1 MVFLR
6 THQPYS
12 GTEVLMETKLERIAE
27 ISAHSPR
34 PEFTSLY
41 HLINKEMLLQCH
53 KELDGSKA
61 VGIDEI
67 TNCKKLIAYKSV
79 YRIRIGDYRA
89 FFIFHVKIVDDT
101 VKFEY
106 LVSRGE
112 AYDKKVQ
119 SELRKKDK

>member
-1 MVFLR
+1 MNVEYSKLFL
-6 THQPYS
+6 
-12 GTEVLMETKLERIAE
+12 
-27 ISAHSPR
+27 
-34 PEFTSLY
+34 
-41 HLINKEMLLQCH
+41 
-53 KELDGSKA
+53 KA
-61 VGIDEI
+61 VDKLSGKVLSSVLDMIREVKNANGIDEI

>member
-1 MVFLR
+1 MNVEYSKPFL
-6 THQPYS
+6 
-12 GTEVLMETKLERIAE
+12 
-27 ISAHSPR
+27 
-34 PEFTSLY
+34 
-41 HLINKEMLLQCH
+41 
-53 KELDGSKA
+53 KA
-61 VGIDEI
+61 VD
-67 TNCKKLIAYKSV
+67 KLSGKVLSSVLDMIREVKNKSV

>member
-1 MVFLR
+1 M
-6 THQPYS
+6 
-12 GTEVLMETKLERIAE
+12 KLLIA
-27 ISAHSPR
+27 R
-34 PEFTSLY
+34 NLL
-41 HLINKEMLLQCH
+41 LINQYI
-53 KELDGSKA
+53 GF
-61 VGIDEI
+61 
-67 TNCKKLIAYKSV
+67 
-79 YRIRIGDYRA
+79 RIGDYRA

>member
-1 MVFLR
+1 MVY
-6 THQPYS
+6 H
-12 GTEVLMETKLERIAE
+12 ECRIFKA
-27 ISAHSPR
+27 I
-34 PEFTSLY
+34 L
-41 HLINKEMLLQCH
+41 
-53 KELDGSKA
+53 KA
-61 VGIDEI
+61 VDKLSGKVLSSVLDMIREVKNANGIDEI

-112 AYDKKVQ
+112 AYDKKYSQ
-119 SELRKKDK
+119 SYGKRINDNLLWKKN

>member
-1 MVFLR
+1 MNVEYSKPFL
-6 THQPYS
+6 
-12 GTEVLMETKLERIAE
+12 
-27 ISAHSPR
+27 
-34 PEFTSLY
+34 
-41 HLINKEMLLQCH
+41 
-53 KELDGSKA
+53 KA
-61 VGIDEI
+61 VDKLSGKVLSSVLDMIREVKNANGIDEI

-79 YRIRIGDYRA
+79 YRMRIGDYRA

>member
-1 MVFLR
+1 MNVEYSKPFL
-6 THQPYS
+6 
-12 GTEVLMETKLERIAE
+12 
-27 ISAHSPR
+27 
-34 PEFTSLY
+34 
-41 HLINKEMLLQCH
+41 
-53 KELDGSKA
+53 KA
-61 VGIDEI
+61 VDKLSGKVLSSVLDEI

>member
-1 MVFLR
+1 MNVE
-6 THQPYS
+6 YS
-12 GTEVLMETKLERIAE
+12 KPIL
-27 ISAHSPR
+27 
-34 PEFTSLY
+34 
-41 HLINKEMLLQCH
+41 
-53 KELDGSKA
+53 KA
-61 VGIDEI
+61 VDKLSGKVLSSVLDMIREVKNANGIDEI

>member
-1 MVFLR
+1 MNVEYSKPFL
-6 THQPYS
+6 
-12 GTEVLMETKLERIAE
+12 
-27 ISAHSPR
+27 
-34 PEFTSLY
+34 
-41 HLINKEMLLQCH
+41 
-53 KELDGSKA
+53 KA
-61 VGIDEI
+61 VDKLSGKVLSSVLDMIREVKNANDEI
-67 TNCKKLIAYKSV
+67 TNCKKLIAYKSA